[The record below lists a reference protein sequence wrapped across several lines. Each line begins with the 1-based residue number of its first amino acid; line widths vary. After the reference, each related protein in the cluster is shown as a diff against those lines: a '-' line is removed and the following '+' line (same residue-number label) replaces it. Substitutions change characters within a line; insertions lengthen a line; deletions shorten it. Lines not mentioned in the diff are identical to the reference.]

1 MITTI
6 IGLGLIGGS
15 TAIDLRQ
22 RGFTTKIIGVDSNNL
37 HAQTALHI
45 GLVDELMQLEKA
57 VSASDLIILA
67 VPSDAAIHLLPKVLD
82 VDGKHFVTDMC
93 STKEQICQVI
103 KYHPNR
109 KQFVASH
116 PMAGTEFSGPW
127 AAKPGLFDGKAVI
140 FCDTEESDVR
150 ALSLVRRMYNTLN
163 MRPVFMDSASHDRH
177 AAYVSHISH
186 ISSFALALTVLDQEK
201 NERHIFDLASGGF
214 DSTVRLAKSS
224 AGMWAPVFE
233 QNADNVLS
241 VLNTYISKLEMFR
254 EAITDHDKEKISSL
268 INNSNK
274 IKKILSK

>member
-1 MITTI
+1 MIITI

-15 TAIDLRQ
+15 AAIDLKKRN
-22 RGFTTKIIGVDSNNL
+22 FAEKIIGVDNHNL

-45 GLVDELMQLEKA
+45 GLVDELMPLEKA
-57 VSASDLIILA
+57 VESGELIILA
-67 VPSDAAIHLLPKVLD
+67 VPSDAAIHLLPKILD
-82 VDGKHFVTDMC
+82 IGGKHFVTDMC
-93 STKEQICQVI
+93 STKEQICQTI

-109 KQFVASH
+109 KQYVASH

-127 AAKPGLFDGKAVI
+127 ASKPGLFDGKAVI

-150 ALSLVRRMYNTLN
+150 ALSIVRRMYETLQ
-163 MRPVFMDSASHDRH
+163 MRPVFMDSSSHDRH

-224 AGMWAPVFE
+224 AEMWAPVFE
-233 QNADNVLS
+233 QNASNVLS
-241 VLNTYISKLEMFR
+241 VLDTYLSKLEMFR
-254 EAITDHDKEKISSL
+254 DAIKDHDKEKIASL